1 MSKNN
6 KKRKELDDVLLTYKT
21 PSIYFQKLKKEN
33 KLKMIYPEVYNLI
46 GVIQSPIHHPEGD
59 VFVL

>member
-21 PSIYFQKLKKEN
+21 PSIYFQKLKKR
-33 KLKMIYPEVYNLI
+33 K
-46 GVIQSPIHHPEGD
+46 
-59 VFVL
+59 